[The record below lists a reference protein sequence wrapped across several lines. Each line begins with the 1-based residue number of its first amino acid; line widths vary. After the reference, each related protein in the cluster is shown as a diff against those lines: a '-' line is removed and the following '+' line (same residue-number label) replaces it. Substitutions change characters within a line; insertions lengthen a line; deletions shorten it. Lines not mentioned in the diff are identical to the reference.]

1 VLEKDALKEALYDA
15 LGVGDVE
22 WSRRLGTA
30 TYALIFSVAAA
41 VLRSGG
47 SLVAEANF
55 FRGTHEERF
64 AALPPHRLLQ
74 VHCHAPLEVVLA
86 RYEARAGTR
95 HPGHLD
101 ADRIPELRARYAGDL
116 NGPLDLPGALL
127 LLDTAS
133 ADVPELAERV
143 LAQLSSRT

>member
-1 VLEKDALKEALYDA
+1 VIEKDALKEALYDTI
-15 LGVGDVE
+15 GVGDVE

-30 TYALIFSVAAA
+30 TYAVIFAVADA

-64 AALPPHRLLQ
+64 ATLPAHRLVQ
-74 VHCHAPLEVVLA
+74 VHCQAPLDVILD
-86 RYEARAGTR
+86 RYRTRSGTR

-101 ADRIPELRARYAGDL
+101 SDRVPELRARFETDL
-116 NGPLDLPGALL
+116 NGPLDVTGELVRVDTTSTEVAELVDLVLSHLP
-127 LLDTAS
+127 
-133 ADVPELAERV
+133 
-143 LAQLSSRT
+143 